1 MSIRLPVID
10 DYPKTDGGA
19 PLGSTGAWLEEQIR
33 KLLAGRT
40 SGRTRDKALMTAKKL
55 AELPAETRKSLAQE
69 RLMEESVV
77 EDEK

>member
-1 MSIRLPVID
+1 
-10 DYPKTDGGA
+10 
-19 PLGSTGAWLEEQIR
+19 
-33 KLLAGRT
+33 LLAGRT